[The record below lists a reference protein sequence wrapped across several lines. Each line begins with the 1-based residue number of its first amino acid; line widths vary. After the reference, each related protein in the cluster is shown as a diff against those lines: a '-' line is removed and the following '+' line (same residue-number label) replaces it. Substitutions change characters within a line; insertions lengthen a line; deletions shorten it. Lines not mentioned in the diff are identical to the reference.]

1 MKLKILFSIF
11 LVLMLTM
18 SISLVS
24 ASEITDNQNADAL
37 MDMDDASDSNICLNS
52 KVSDDLILESN
63 EDIETITGEN
73 IQTEAKENIQS
84 EAEKNIQGET
94 KENIQSDAE
103 DDILKITEEIESL
116 SANSKKDNYIRVY
129 GGQYKEGSNATLEI
143 CLLDKEDYYNEES
156 MLSHEIKNVTVTVGS
171 YIYHF
176 DIPAGLYEEDGYF
189 LELGNS
195 LASGNYTVTIKI
207 PENNYYNEQTFTFKN
222 EIRII
227 SESNKADIDI
237 DPWDIYPSGTFKGIN
252 GTVKFD
258 LYGIEDAELTG
269 DVKVTLSN
277 SKTTKT
283 YIGTINGEGMVIV
296 NVGYDLS
303 PGEYTVKVQYLGNS
317 LYNPTKTASAHYKF
331 TVYDSS
337 NKIPV
342 DDVGIKI
349 SNTVKGQNGS
359 IKLDVSEY
367 KAANISM
374 AGKAVI
380 TLKNGK
386 TVYKTYTVNID
397 KDGLAT
403 LTLGSDL
410 AAGNYSV
417 TAKYYGNS
425 YYKAHTT
432 SYGTFYIY
440 SKSNKILIKNVYFE
454 TQDTGKGTDGYIEID
469 LSNKKKF
476 GLSMA
481 GTLTFTLTK
490 SKTVKTYT
498 MNIDENGYGKKKIG
512 GDLAAGE
519 YKINIVK
526 YDTTFYTMAPVEL
539 YSFNVYSKDYK
550 VPVYDVYVDTF
561 ATFKGQ
567 NGTIKIDMSS
577 YKIPGLSMAGTAN
590 VVLNKVTYKVKI
602 DKNGIGSI
610 KLGDKLNAGT
620 YTAKIQYLGNSY
632 YKKSY
637 NDGFYFKVYD
647 KNHKI
652 TVGEY
657 GEYDYYITVSNAAL
671 NHNATLLYN
680 LSEFKINNIGMAGN
694 VSITVSS
701 ADGVEYNYKSTLDN
715 NGILS
720 FLFGDN
726 LPVGNYTIDKI
737 KYSGN
742 DYYAKFIVTNADCF
756 QICSE
761 DNKADIGNIY
771 GMEYSGKLSSAT
783 IKEGQNTTLSLD
795 FSKYKV
801 EGLSMETN
809 IKIRLTNKASKQKY
823 DYTCALNENGTGTLI
838 LGDELAVG
846 NYSIKVLPFE
856 NDYYISEF
864 TRDIYKNYD
873 ELYLKVDLKNKVETS
888 ITFANAKGKADPNY
902 ALFKFTLKDAKGNKL
917 IGKTVVV
924 KFNGKT
930 YYTVTDENGKVSF
943 KAYAKAAKKYPIYVT
958 FKGDDT
964 YMLKAIEGNVKISK
978 NKVKF
983 SKATKKVKRSSA
995 KRKFKITLKTSN
1007 KKALKAKKVYLKIKG
1022 KTYKA
1027 KTNKKGVAT
1036 FKVKLPR
1043 VKKTYKYKV
1052 TFKGDKGNYK
1062 KTYRGKLKVC

>member
-1 MKLKILFSIF
+1 MNSKRKILLSLF
-11 LVLMLTM
+11 LVFVLAASA
-18 SISLVS
+18 SIVS
-24 ASEITDNQNADAL
+24 ASEAVDEQIGTSSI
-37 MDMDDASDSNICLNS
+37 DDSISNDLNHGDSDSNNELNLDYSNLNDLNS
-52 KVSDDLILESN
+52 ADSLDLSSSNNELESN
-63 EDIETITGEN
+63 AEEN
-73 IQTEAKENIQS
+73 VQS
-84 EAEKNIQGET
+84 SAE
-94 KENIQSDAE
+94 S
-103 DDILKITEEIESL
+103 DILN
-116 SANSKKDNYIRVY
+116 ANSKKDIYARVY
-129 GGQYKEGSNATLEI
+129 GGQYREGSNASLEI
-143 CLLDKEDYYNEES
+143 CLLDKGDYYNEES

-171 YIYHF
+171 HIYKF
-176 DIPAGLYEEDGYF
+176 DIPAGLYEEDGYY

-207 PENNYYNEQTFTFKN
+207 PENNYYNVQTFTFKN
-222 EIRII
+222 GIRII
-227 SESNKADIDI
+227 SESNKADIEI
-237 DPWDIYPSGTFKGIN
+237 DPWDIYPSGTFKGMN
-252 GTVKFD
+252 GTVKIY
-258 LYGIEDAELTG
+258 LYGIEDAELSG

-277 SKTTKT
+277 SKATKT
-283 YIGTINGEGMVIV
+283 YTGTINGEDAVIV
-296 NVGYDLS
+296 NVGSDLS

-317 LYNPTKTASAHYKF
+317 LYNPTKTSSSYDKF

-337 NKIPV
+337 NKISV
-342 DDVGIKI
+342 DDVKIKI
-349 SNTVKGQNGS
+349 SNTIKGQNGA

-367 KAANISM
+367 KIADISM
-374 AGKAVI
+374 NGKAVI
-380 TLKNGK
+380 RLKKGK
-386 TVYKTYTVNID
+386 TVYKTYMVSID

-403 LTLGSDL
+403 LALGSDL

-432 SYGTFYIY
+432 TYGTFCIF
-440 SKSNKILIKNVYFE
+440 SKSNKILIKNIYFE
-454 TQDTGKGTDGYIEID
+454 TQDTGKGTNGYIKID
-469 LSNKKKF
+469 MSNKRKL

-490 SKTVKTYT
+490 SKTKKTYT
-498 MNIDENGYGKKKIG
+498 MNIDENGMGTKKIG
-512 GDLAAGE
+512 ANLAAGK
-519 YKINIVK
+519 YIIKIVK
-526 YDTTFYTMAPVEL
+526 YDTTFYTMNPVEL

-550 VPVYDVYVDTF
+550 VPVYEVYAETF
-561 ATFKGQ
+561 NTFKGQ

-577 YKIPGLSMAGTAN
+577 YKMPGLSMAGTAN

-610 KLGDKLNAGT
+610 KLGYKLNAGT
-620 YTAKIQYLGNSY
+620 YTAKIQYLGNNY
-632 YKKSY
+632 YKKSS

-647 KNHKI
+647 KSHKI
-652 TVGEY
+652 SLY
-657 GEYDYYITVSNAAL
+657 DGEYDYFLTVSNAAL

-680 LSEFKINNIGMAGN
+680 LSEFKINNIGMAGD

-701 ADGVEYNYKSTLDN
+701 ADGVKYNYKSTLGN

-720 FLFGDN
+720 FRFGDN
-726 LPVGNYTIDKI
+726 LPAGNYSIDKI
-737 KYSGN
+737 QYSGN
-742 DYYAKFIVTNADCF
+742 DYYAKYLVTNDHF

-771 GMEYSGKLSSAT
+771 GVEYYGRLSSPI

-809 IKIRLTNKASKQKY
+809 VKIRLTNKATKQKY

-838 LGDELAVG
+838 LGDKLAVG

-856 NDYYISEF
+856 NAYYISEF

-873 ELYLKVDLKNKVETS
+873 ELYLKVNLKNKVETN

-917 IGKTVVV
+917 VGRTVSV

-964 YMLKAIEGNVKISK
+964 HMLKTIAGNVKISK

-983 SKATKKVKRSSA
+983 SKATKKVKKSSA
-995 KRKFKITLKTSN
+995 KRKFKISLKTSD

-1027 KTNKKGVAT
+1027 KTDKKGVAT

-1062 KTYRGKLKVC
+1062 KTIKGKLTVK